1 MSDFELSER
10 WQGLDDVSA
19 TTQDRRDAVLRELK
33 LEIAPEHDL
42 ADLVVGV
49 EAFFEASDDVIVRL
63 VDSSYA
69 IVHLSWIQR
78 ADRPPWPTAER
89 IGRGAEASA
98 AVRRWEAYR

>member
-1 MSDFELSER
+1 MSDLELSER

-19 TTQDRRDAVLRELK
+19 TTQGRRDAVLRELD
-33 LEIAPEHDL
+33 LEIASDHDL
-42 ADLVVGV
+42 AGLVVGV

-69 IVHLSWIQR
+69 IVHPSWIHE
-78 ADRPPWPTAER
+78 AERPPWPTAER
-89 IGRGAEASA
+89 IGRGVEASA